1 MTDLTTAV
9 LKRITDLFLGNE
21 NCAYNLLCIFYFTCR
36 TLNLTDRSVKKPK
49 KQQPKTNKQNKGPG
63 HELSRILAYHRK
75 LATTI
80 ISSPSRS
87 S

>member
-36 TLNLTDRSVKKPK
+36 TLNLTDRSVKKP
-49 KQQPKTNKQNKGPG
+49 QPKTNKQNKDKGPG

>member
-21 NCAYNLLCIFYFTCR
+21 NCAYNLLCIFYFTCI
-36 TLNLTDRSVKKPK
+36 TLNLTDRSVKKKPT
-49 KQQPKTNKQNKGPG
+49 QNKQNKDKGPG